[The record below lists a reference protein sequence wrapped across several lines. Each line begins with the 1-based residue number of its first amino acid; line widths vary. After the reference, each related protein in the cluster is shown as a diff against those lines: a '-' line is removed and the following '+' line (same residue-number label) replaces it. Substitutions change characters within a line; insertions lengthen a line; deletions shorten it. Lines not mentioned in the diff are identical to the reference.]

1 MVGEVIYRIY
11 RIRVFDTESSVVHNI
26 DAGIGFLEV
35 AAVHSH

>member
-11 RIRVFDTESSVVHNI
+11 RIRVFGRESSVVHDI
-26 DAGIGFLEV
+26 GAGIDFLEV